1 MKILNW
7 LLFISL
13 SFSMSANEKELLTLE
28 QDSSSIF
35 TPKFMD
41 NSISFLHGNDYK
53 FGERDKTIFTFEHFS
68 AWEWGDVFS
77 FADHII
83 QDHGE
88 NITYWEFQPRFSL
101 SYLTG
106 KNMEFG
112 IVKDVLIANEYNAND
127 KGFKAY
133 LAGIG
138 FKLDLS
144 DLGFKHFNLNLYYRN
159 EIGYKGDTY
168 QVTANWNYP
177 IHVSDLKFRI
187 TGFVDFAGAEGD
199 KKENLLF
206 VPQIVMDVGDL
217 FNKPNQ
223 LYMGVEYSNWN
234 NKFGAKGV
242 NEELFQFLIKY
253 HF

>member
-1 MKILNW
+1 MKILTW
-7 LLFISL
+7 LFFISL
-13 SFSMSANEKELLTLE
+13 CFSLSANDKKLLTLE

-35 TPKFMD
+35 KPKFMAH
-41 NSISFLHGNDYK
+41 SISFLHGNDYK
-53 FGERDKTIFTFEHFS
+53 FGERDKSIFTLEHFS

-77 FADHII
+77 FADYII
-83 QDHGE
+83 EDHGE
-88 NITYWEFQPRFSL
+88 NKTYWEIQPRFSL

-106 KNMEFG
+106 KKLTLG
-112 IVKDVLIANEYNAND
+112 IIKDVLIATEYNASD

-144 DLGFKHFNLNLYYRN
+144 KLGFKHFNLNLYYRN
-159 EIGYKGDTY
+159 EIGHNGDTY
-168 QVTANWNYP
+168 QITVNWNYP
-177 IHVSDLKFRI
+177 IHINNYKFNVG
-187 TGFVDFAGAEGD
+187 GFADFAGRESTKA
-199 KKENLLF
+199 ENLLF

-234 NKFGAKGV
+234 NKFGVKGV